1 MSQSPVQ
8 DTPEGAVLTIH
19 VQPKATR
26 TEYVGT
32 HGDAL
37 KFRVAA
43 PPVGGAANEA
53 LRSFLA
59 ERFGLSKGAVVV
71 RTGLASRR
79 KQVLLTGVPV
89 SLVRDVLA
97 IAPARSESRRENRPR
112 DTAV

>member
-19 VQPKATR
+19 VQPKAAR
-26 TEYVGT
+26 TEYVGI

-37 KFRVAA
+37 KFRVDA

-53 LRSFLA
+53 LRSFLV

-71 RTGLASRR
+71 RAGLASRR
-79 KQVLLTGVPV
+79 KQVLLTGVLA
-89 SLVRDVLA
+89 SRVREVL
-97 IAPARSESRRENRPR
+97 PDCPG
-112 DTAV
+112 